1 MRIQKNTKPDRN
13 SKTFASKQRNYNFN
27 PQHLLGDAATTDI
40 RRHQSTN
47 DCTAWQ
53 DLAFA

>member
-1 MRIQKNTKPDRN
+1 MIHPRLSLTLLMKIMQEHGLLP
-13 SKTFASKQRNYNFN
+13 SFN
-27 PQHLLGDAATTDI
+27 PQHLLGGAATTDI
-40 RRHQSTN
+40 CLHQSTN